1 MQFMKA
7 WVIVL
12 VNRSPFHATLSGWA
26 GYFSQRFGATGAMF
40 SSRVSFFSKHA
51 VMLLTATMLSTGGA
65 QALSLKESIAVAVES
80 NPEIGQAIENR
91 EAIEFE
97 LRQAKGLYLPSVDLE
112 ASTGVRRL
120 DNPSRRSL
128 SIENDTLYPSE
139 AGLTITQKLFD
150 SGARR
155 AEVDRQASR
164 VDGASFRVLERSEFI
179 ALSVVQD
186 YLEYMLQ
193 ASIVKE
199 AKRNL
204 GFHQSIRG
212 DISESVAGGALTD
225 ADSQQAEE
233 RVLAAKARLQEAT
246 EELEAAKIR
255 FFKTVGKP
263 LANPTMPPSV
273 ASALP
278 RSLDEAIG
286 LARQNNPRVHM
297 AGSDIDAASALV
309 DAAKAKY
316 GPELVAEG
324 SARAGHDVDGTEG
337 RTYDLQARLVLRWNL
352 YRGGI
357 DKANEQE
364 QIRRASEQRLALH
377 QVYREIE
384 EAVRTSWDRRFK
396 QADLA
401 KTLRQQAA
409 ANERLVSSYR
419 EQFKV
424 GQRSLLDVL
433 DAQNT
438 RFNTATLA
446 DTAVY
451 ASLFAEYRLLAAT
464 GQLLRTEGI
473 TAPKQAAAYA
483 RTEFGVPD
491 TQDVET
497 YARTPSEQTNDL
509 PLDILAPVRK
519 KK

>member
-1 MQFMKA
+1 MNTTSMSTVGKR
-7 WVIVL
+7 L
-12 VNRSPFHATLSGWA
+12 G
-26 GYFSQRFGATGAMF
+26 
-40 SSRVSFFSKHA
+40 
-51 VMLLTATMLSTGGA
+51 LLMAATMLTCGGA
-65 QALSLKESIAVAVES
+65 HALTLKEAMAVAVES

-97 LRQAKGLYLPSVDLE
+97 LRQAKGLYLPSVDVE
-112 ASTGVRRL
+112 ASAGARRL

-128 SIENDTLYPSE
+128 SIEDDALYPAETDLTVSQTLY
-139 AGLTITQKLFD
+139 D

-155 AEVDRQASR
+155 AELNRQASR

-179 ALSVVQD
+179 GLSVVQD

-193 ASIVKE
+193 ASIVAE
-199 AKRNL
+199 AKKNL
-204 GFHQSIRG
+204 GFHQAILG
-212 DISESVAGGALTD
+212 DIRQGISGGALNE
-225 ADSQQAEE
+225 ADRQQAEE
-233 RVLAAKARLQEAT
+233 RLFAAKARMQEAT

-263 LANPTMPPSV
+263 LTSPSRPGDV
-273 ASALP
+273 SAALP

-286 LARQNNPRVHM
+286 LARESNPRVHM
-297 AGSDIDAASALV
+297 ANSDIDAAASLV
-309 DAAKAKY
+309 DAARAKF
-316 GPELVAEG
+316 GPSIIAEG
-324 SARAGHDVDGTEG
+324 RARAGTDIDGDDGDTS
-337 RTYDLQARLVLRWNL
+337 DLQARVVLRWNL

-364 QIRRASEQRLALH
+364 QIRRTSEQRLALH
-377 QVYREIE
+377 QVQREIE
-384 EAVRTSWDRRFK
+384 EAVRTSWDRRFR

-409 ANERLVSSYR
+409 SSEKLVASYR

-446 DTAVY
+446 DTSSY

-464 GQLLRTEGI
+464 GQLLKTMNLKP
-473 TAPKQAAAYA
+473 AKQATAYA
-483 RTEFGVPD
+483 RTEFAAPETAD
-491 TQDVET
+491 TET
-497 YARTPSEQTNDL
+497 YARTPSEQKNDL
-509 PLDILAPVRK
+509 PFDILAPVRK
-519 KK
+519 K

>member
-1 MQFMKA
+1 MARLGKRA
-7 WVIVL
+7 AIL
-12 VNRSPFHATLSGWA
+12 LAAT
-26 GYFSQRFGATGAMF
+26 
-40 SSRVSFFSKHA
+40 V
-51 VMLLTATMLSTGGA
+51 LSTGNSN
-65 QALSLKESIAVAVES
+65 ALSLKEAIAVAVES

-112 ASTGVRRL
+112 ASSGGRSL
-120 DNPSRRSL
+120 DNPSRRAL
-128 SIENDTLYPSE
+128 SIDNDTLYPTE
-139 AGLTITQKLFD
+139 AGVVVTQKLFD
-150 SGARR
+150 NGARR
-155 AEVDRQASR
+155 AEADRQASR
-164 VDGASFRVLERSEFI
+164 VDGASFRVLERSEYI
-179 ALSVVQD
+179 GLSVVQD

-193 ASIVKE
+193 ASIVGE
-199 AKRNL
+199 AKKNL
-204 GFHQSIRG
+204 SFHHSILG
-212 DISESVAGGALTD
+212 DIRESIAGGALTD
-225 ADSQQAEE
+225 ADRQQAEE
-233 RVLAAKARLQEAT
+233 RVFAAKARLQEAS

-263 LANPTMPPSV
+263 LANPTKPPSV

-286 LARQNNPRVHM
+286 LARRSNPRIHM
-297 AGSDIDAASALV
+297 ADSDIDAATALV
-309 DAAKAKY
+309 DAARAKY
-316 GPELVAEG
+316 GPEIVAEG
-324 SARAGHDVDGTEG
+324 SARVGQDVDGTDG
-337 RTYDLQARLVLRWNL
+337 RTNDLQARLVLRWNL

-357 DKANEQE
+357 DQANEQE

-396 QADLA
+396 QAELA

-409 ANERLVSSYR
+409 ASTRLVASYR

-473 TAPKQAAAYA
+473 NPPKQAKAYA
-483 RTEFGVPD
+483 RTEFGVPE
-491 TQDVET
+491 TADVET
-497 YARTPSEQTNDL
+497 FARTPSEQTNDL
-509 PLDILAPVRK
+509 PLDILAPIRK